1 MCSLTIIDMT
11 EWDPSNDK
19 HLLPIKFSK
28 EDPSGKVKAK
38 EALQKELG
46 LLIYYT
52 IYIVGPFCLYSR
64 SLLPL

>member
-1 MCSLTIIDMT
+1 MDMT

-28 EDPSGKVKAK
+28 EDPSGKAKAK

-46 LLIYYT
+46 L
-52 IYIVGPFCLYSR
+52 FCPYSR